1 MTLLLVRRGDCKF
14 AQVKALGARFGEQET
29 HDAIGDRDP
38 HQPAIDGGQQRVA
51 IVRGMV
57 GGKVHVRSDEHRAGR
72 NLDIVNGRQVGRMG
86 EANHWLAASMK
97 GRWHEGCGGRND
109 GIMSTELTTDR
120 LTMRPHSVADFAELA
135 AMWADP
141 DVVRLLGSVPSTEEE
156 SWARLLRYAGNWAL
170 LGFGFWCVRR
180 RDTGAY
186 MGDIGFLEARRTG
199 VDGFDGDPEIGW
211 SLTTAA
217 RGQGFASEAVM
228 AALGWGSTRFART
241 VAMINPLNTASEAVA
256 RRCGFAPFAT
266 SSYKDAPTRL
276 WEVRW

>member
-1 MTLLLVRRGDCKF
+1 MLEPMTDS
-14 AQVKALGARFGEQET
+14 
-29 HDAIGDRDP
+29 HNI
-38 HQPAIDGGQQRVA
+38 
-51 IVRGMV
+51 
-57 GGKVHVRSDEHRAGR
+57 
-72 NLDIVNGRQVGRMG
+72 
-86 EANHWLAASMK
+86 
-97 GRWHEGCGGRND
+97 
-109 GIMSTELTTDR
+109 TTDR
-120 LTMRPHSVADFAELA
+120 LTMRPHGEADFAELM

-141 DVVRLLGSVPSTEEE
+141 DVVLLLGGAPSNEEE

-170 LGFGFWCVRR
+170 LGYGFWCVRR

-186 MGDIGFLEARRTG
+186 IGDIGFLQARRTG

-211 SLTTAA
+211 SLTMAA

-228 AALGWGSTRFART
+228 AALGWGSTRFRRT

-256 RRCGFAPFAT
+256 RRCGFTPFAT